1 MPPFLPRATLAL
13 AVAAALGFGLAA
25 CNKPAADATPAAT
38 AAAAAPTAEQV
49 KAESARLNAWFEK
62 KYEEQLQFSPI
73 QLTMLGRKELYDQ
86 IDDMSEAGM
95 RRQLAWQEASV
106 KEMETGFD
114 YKKLDP
120 ETQLSFDLWK
130 KQYENARDG
139 MDFIGNGYPFEQMG
153 GAQSFAPT
161 FLINFHKVA
170 DEKDYLA
177 YIARLQKLGTAFD
190 QALERARASTV
201 KGIRPPK

>member
-1 MPPFLPRATLAL
+1 MPPFLPRSALAL
-13 AVAAALGFGLAA
+13 AVSLSLGLGMAA
-25 CNKPAADATPAAT
+25 CSKPAADTTPAAT
-38 AAAAAPTAEQV
+38 TAAAAPTAEEV
-49 KAESARLNAWFEK
+49 KAESARLNTWFEK

-95 RRQLAWQEASV
+95 RKQLAWQEASV
-106 KEMETGFD
+106 KEMEAGFK
-114 YKKLDP
+114 YESLDP

-139 MDFIGNGYPFEQMG
+139 MAFIGNGYPFEQMG
-153 GAQSFAPT
+153 GVQSFAPT

-190 QALERARASTV
+190 QALERARSSPA
-201 KGIRPPK
+201 